1 MTARQQRLV
10 DAVVGGIVT
19 VFLTGLLAFFTGAWS
34 GKESVD
40 HHNADIAAIRAE
52 VQRIRDVVC
61 LGHMDVPQC
70 KVTP

>member
-10 DAVVGGIVT
+10 DAVVGGVVT
-19 VFLTGLLAFFTGAWS
+19 VLATALLAFATGAWS

-61 LGHMDVPQC
+61 LDHPVAPQC